1 MGLYTEPNHFE
12 KQTHYQERKRSKVVE
27 SIKGHFI
34 RPCYLHESETPLKF
48 YKLIAR
54 IGLPL
59 GFILNLFRAMQATAA
74 IGTAT
79 EAARPYF
86 IIDAVYMWVGIILV
100 LGAVIG
106 LNKMEW
112 YGVKCYASLF
122 VWQIACSAFLA
133 IYSASLGLY
142 EFEYFGRSIFAIV
155 YLSVWLYFCMI
166 YFGKRRLL
174 FSPGAFETPRVA
186 DEAKTEPEKVAPVQP
201 EPTPVLQ
208 EAPPVPAV
216 ELPPTVQDSP
226 PADLVAVKKT
236 KRRPNIPVIVFCIA
250 LALSLAGNVWQGV
263 SWASDSAESAEE
275 IRVLNN
281 KLTQKEEAIKE
292 YRTKVGDLNTE
303 LARVK
308 TQKEGLYDHLG
319 AALFLYNNIGFIVNG
334 SSYYH
339 NYECPVFQA
348 ASEYWAHNIEYC
360 QSIGYRACPVCWD

>member
-1 MGLYTEPNHFE
+1 MISAI
-12 KQTHYQERKRSKVVE
+12 RA
-27 SIKGHFI
+27 HFI
-34 RPCYLHESETPLKF
+34 RPCYLHESEAPMKF

-59 GFILNLFRAMQATAA
+59 GFILNIFRAMQATTA

-79 EAARPYF
+79 EAAKPYF

-174 FSPGAFETPRVA
+174 FSPGAFETPCVP
-186 DEAKTEPEKVAPVQP
+186 DEPQSEPEKADPVQP
-201 EPTPVLQ
+201 EPAPVLQ
-208 EAPPVPAV
+208 EAPPEPAV
-216 ELPPTVQDSP
+216 ELSPAVQETS
-226 PADLVAVKKT
+226 PADLVAVKKP
-236 KRRPNIPVIVFCIA
+236 KRKPNVLIIVLCIA

-308 TQKEGLYDHLG
+308 TQKEGLYDHLD

>member
-1 MGLYTEPNHFE
+1 MGIYNDPQYFE
-12 KQTHYQERKRSKVVE
+12 KRIKYQRKRRSAVI
-27 SIKGHFI
+27 SAIRAHFI
-34 RPCYLHESETPLKF
+34 RPCYLRESEAPMKF

-59 GFILNLFRAMQATAA
+59 GFILNLFRAMQATTA

-79 EAARPYF
+79 ETAKPYF
-86 IIDAVYMWVGIILV
+86 IIDAVYMWVGIALV
-100 LGAVIG
+100 LGAIIG

-122 VWQIACSAFLA
+122 GWSIVFNAFLA

-155 YLSVWLYFCMI
+155 YLSVWLYFCMV

-174 FSPGAFETPRVA
+174 FSPGAFNDPPEWTPSPDGEPAFHDQSARNYITPPEVEPEPPSEPEITAESNPPAVIPEKPDKKVTPRTLSIILAVA
-186 DEAKTEPEKVAPVQP
+186 LT
-201 EPTPVLQ
+201 
-208 EAPPVPAV
+208 
-216 ELPPTVQDSP
+216 
-226 PADLVAVKKT
+226 
-236 KRRPNIPVIVFCIA
+236 
-250 LALSLAGNVWQGV
+250 LSLIGNVWQGV
-263 SWASDSAESAEE
+263 SWSNESSEAAEE

-303 LARVK
+303 IARIK
-308 TQKEGLYDHLG
+308 AQKEGLYDHLD

-360 QSIGYRACPVCWD
+360 QSIGYGACPVCWD

>member
-27 SIKGHFI
+27 SIRDHFI

-59 GFILNLFRAMQATAA
+59 GFILNLFRAMQATTA

-79 EAARPYF
+79 EAAKPYF
-86 IIDAVYMWVGIILV
+86 IIDAVYMWVGIALV

-122 VWQIACSAFLA
+122 SWSIAFNAFLA

-155 YLSVWLYFCMI
+155 YLSVWLYFCMV

-174 FSPGAFETPRVA
+174 FSPGAFDTPKEPDVA
-186 DEAKTEPEKVAPVQP
+186 LNPEAFSAQAVPASPDPVPSKPELPAVIPEKP
-201 EPTPVLQ
+201 
-208 EAPPVPAV
+208 
-216 ELPPTVQDSP
+216 
-226 PADLVAVKKT
+226 VKKAAP
-236 KRRPNIPVIVFCIA
+236 RALVIGLVVA
-250 LALSLAGNVWQGV
+250 LALSLAGNVWQSLAWNAEKKEFDSELKEKDQAISNLKSANISLKSEISDLETYRADTYYTTGYIV
-263 SWASDSAESAEE
+263 S
-275 IRVLNN
+275 
-281 KLTQKEEAIKE
+281 
-292 YRTKVGDLNTE
+292 
-303 LARVK
+303 
-308 TQKEGLYDHLG
+308 
-319 AALFLYNNIGFIVNG
+319 G
-334 SSYYH
+334 SNYYH
-339 NYECPVFQA
+339 RYDCPVFKA
-348 ASEYWAHNIEYC
+348 ANTYQSHNIKFCEWL
-360 QSIGYRACPVCWD
+360 GYSACPVCKSGFLINFNSKMPQQSAP

>member
-1 MGLYTEPNHFE
+1 MGLYTDPNYFE
-12 KQTHYQERKRSKVVE
+12 KKSSYQGRKRSKVVE
-27 SIKGHFI
+27 SIRGHFI
-34 RPCYLHESETPLKF
+34 RPCYLRESETPLKF

-59 GFILNLFRAMQATAA
+59 GFILNFFRAMQATTA

-79 EAARPYF
+79 ETAKPYF
-86 IIDAVYMWVGIILV
+86 IIDAVYMWVGVVLV

-122 VWQIACSAFLA
+122 SLAIAFNAFLA

-155 YLSVWLYFCMI
+155 FLSVWLYFCLI

-174 FSPGAFETPRVA
+174 FSPGAFNDPPEWAPSPDGEPAFHDQTVRSSITPPQV
-186 DEAKTEPEKVAPVQP
+186 EPEPPSKP
-201 EPTPVLQ
+201 EITAESNP
-208 EAPPVPAV
+208 PAV
-216 ELPPTVQDSP
+216 IPEKPR
-226 PADLVAVKKT
+226 KKAAP
-236 KRRPNIPVIVFCIA
+236 RALVIVLAAA
-250 LALSLAGNVWQGV
+250 LVISLAGNIWQGV

-281 KLTQKEEAIKE
+281 KLTQKEEAISE
-292 YRTKVGDLNTE
+292 YRAKVGDLNTA
-303 LARVK
+303 LARANI
-308 TQKEGLYDHLG
+308 QKEGLYDHLD
-319 AALFLYNNIGFIVNG
+319 AALFLYNNIGFIVDG

-348 ASEYWAHNIEYC
+348 ANEYWAHNIEYC
-360 QSIGYRACPVCWD
+360 QSIGYSACPVCWD

>member
-1 MGLYTEPNHFE
+1 MGIYNDPQYFE
-12 KQTHYQERKRSKVVE
+12 KRIKYQRKRRSAVI
-27 SIKGHFI
+27 SAIRAHFI
-34 RPCYLHESETPLKF
+34 RPCYLRESEAPMKF

-86 IIDAVYMWVGIILV
+86 IIDAVYMWVGIIL
-100 LGAVIG
+100 LFGALVG
-106 LNKMEW
+106 LNKMKW
-112 YGVKCYASLF
+112 AGVKYYASLF
-122 VWQIACSAFLA
+122 GWQIVYRVFLA
-133 IYSASLGLY
+133 TYSASLELF
-142 EFEYFGRSIFAIV
+142 EFEYFGQNIFAAIF
-155 YLSVWLYFCMI
+155 LSVWLYFCMI

-174 FSPGAFETPRVA
+174 FSPGAFNDPPEWTPSPDGEPAFHDQSARNSITPPKV
-186 DEAKTEPEKVAPVQP
+186 EPEPPSEP
-201 EPTPVLQ
+201 EITAESNP
-208 EAPPVPAV
+208 PAV
-216 ELPPTVQDSP
+216 IPEK
-226 PADLVAVKKT
+226 PAKKVKPRTLVIGLV
-236 KRRPNIPVIVFCIA
+236 VA
-250 LALSLAGNVWQGV
+250 LVLSLAGNIWQGI
-263 SWASDSAESAEE
+263 SWANNSAESAEK

-281 KLTQKEEAIKE
+281 KLTQKEEVLEE

-308 TQKEGLYDHLG
+308 AQKEGLYDHLD

-360 QSIGYRACPVCWD
+360 QSIGYGACPVCWD

>member
-1 MGLYTEPNHFE
+1 MISAIRAY
-12 KQTHYQERKRSKVVE
+12 
-27 SIKGHFI
+27 FI
-34 RPCYLHESETPLKF
+34 RPCYLHESEAPMKF

-86 IIDAVYMWVGIILV
+86 IIDAVYMWVGSILV

-174 FSPGAFETPRVA
+174 FSPGAFEPPCVPEEPQTKLEKA
-186 DEAKTEPEKVAPVQP
+186 DPVQP

-208 EAPPVPAV
+208 EAPPEPAV
-216 ELPPTVQDSP
+216 ELPPTVQETSP
-226 PADLVAVKKT
+226 TDLVAVKKP
-236 KRRPNIPVIVFCIA
+236 KRKPSVLMIVLCIA

-281 KLTQKEEAIKE
+281 KIQQKEEAIST
-292 YRTKVGDLNTE
+292 YRTRIKEMDDLYSTLSDQHE
-303 LARVK
+303 RLEDFAV
-308 TQKEGLYDHLG
+308 D
-319 AALFLYNNIGFIVNG
+319 AVFLYESIGFIVDG

-339 NYECPVFQA
+339 KFDCPVYRSA
-348 ASEYWAHNIEYC
+348 DEYTAHNIEYC
-360 QSIGYRACPVCWD
+360 RYLGYRACPVCWD

>member
-1 MGLYTEPNHFE
+1 MGLYTDPNYFE
-12 KQTHYQERKRSKVVE
+12 KQARHQGRKRSKVVE
-27 SIKGHFI
+27 SIKAHFI

-48 YKLIAR
+48 YKLITR
-54 IGLPL
+54 VGMPL
-59 GFILNLFRAMQATAA
+59 GVVLNFFRAIQATAA

-79 EAARPYF
+79 DTAKLYF
-86 IIDAVYMWVGIILV
+86 IIDAVYMWVGIV
-100 LGAVIG
+100 LLFGAIVG
-106 LNKMEW
+106 MNKLEW
-112 YGVKCYASLF
+112 VGVKCYASLF
-122 VWQIACSAFLA
+122 MWQIAYSGFFA

-155 YLSVWLYFCMI
+155 FLSVWLYFCMI

-174 FSPGAFETPRVA
+174 FSPGAFETPCVS
-186 DEAKTEPEKVAPVQP
+186 DETQNEPEKANPAQP
-201 EPTPVLQ
+201 EPAPVLQ
-208 EAPPVPAV
+208 EAPPEPSV
-216 ELPPTVQDSP
+216 ELPPAVQESP
-226 PADLVAVKKT
+226 SADLVAVKKS
-236 KRRPNIPVIVFCIA
+236 KRKPSVLMIVLCIA
-250 LALSLAGNVWQGV
+250 LALSLAGNIWQGI
-263 SWASDSAESAEE
+263 SWANNSAESAEK

-308 TQKEGLYDHLG
+308 AQKEGLYDHLD
-319 AALFLYNNIGFIVNG
+319 AALFLYNNIGFIVSG

-360 QSIGYRACPVCWD
+360 QSIGYGACPVCWD

>member
-1 MGLYTEPNHFE
+1 MISAI
-12 KQTHYQERKRSKVVE
+12 RA
-27 SIKGHFI
+27 HFI
-34 RPCYLHESETPLKF
+34 RPCYLRESETPMKF

-59 GFILNLFRAMQATAA
+59 GFILNLFRAIQATTA

-79 EAARPYF
+79 EAAKPYF
-86 IIDAVYMWVGIILV
+86 IIDAVYMWVGIALV

-122 VWQIACSAFLA
+122 SWSIAFNAFLA

-155 YLSVWLYFCMI
+155 FLSVWLYFCMI

-174 FSPGAFETPRVA
+174 FSPGAFETTCVSDETQNEPKKA
-186 DEAKTEPEKVAPVQP
+186 DPVQP

-216 ELPPTVQDSP
+216 ELPPTVQESP
-226 PADLVAVKKT
+226 TADLVSVKKP
-236 KRRPNIPVIVFCIA
+236 KRKPNVLIIVLCVV

-263 SWASDSAESAEE
+263 SWASDSAESVEE

-281 KLTQKEEAIKE
+281 KIQQKEEAIST
-292 YRTKVGDLNTE
+292 YRTRLKEMDDLYSILSDQHE
-303 LARVK
+303 RLEDFSLDAV
-308 TQKEGLYDHLG
+308 
-319 AALFLYNNIGFIVNG
+319 FLYESIGFIVDG

-339 NYECPVFQA
+339 KFDCPVYRSA
-348 ASEYWAHNIEYC
+348 DEYTAHNIEYC
-360 QSIGYRACPVCWD
+360 RYLGYGACPVCWD

>member
-1 MGLYTEPNHFE
+1 MI
-12 KQTHYQERKRSKVVE
+12 SA
-27 SIKGHFI
+27 IWAHFI
-34 RPCYLHESETPLKF
+34 RPCYLRESEAPMKF

-59 GFILNLFRAMQATAA
+59 GFILNLFRAMQATTA

-79 EAARPYF
+79 EAAKPYF
-86 IIDAVYMWVGIILV
+86 IIDAVYMWVGISL
-100 LGAVIG
+100 LFGATVG
-106 LNKMEW
+106 LNKMKW
-112 YGVKCYASLF
+112 VGVKYYVSLF
-122 VWQIACSAFLA
+122 GWQIVYSVFLA
-133 IYSASLGLY
+133 IYSASLELF
-142 EFEYFGRSIFAIV
+142 EFEYFGRNIFAAIF
-155 YLSVWLYFCMI
+155 LSVWLYFCMI

-186 DEAKTEPEKVAPVQP
+186 DEAKTEPEKVDPAQTDPA
-201 EPTPVLQ
+201 PVLQ
-208 EAPPVPAV
+208 EAPPEPEV
-216 ELPPTVQDSP
+216 ELPPAAVEQL
-226 PADLVAVKKT
+226 PAIPKKPERP
-236 KRRPNIPVIVFCIA
+236 KRKPHVLAIVLCIA
-250 LALSLAGNVWQGV
+250 LALSLAGNVWQVV
-263 SWASDSAESAEE
+263 SWASDSAESAEK

-308 TQKEGLYDHLG
+308 AQKEGLYDHLD

-360 QSIGYRACPVCWD
+360 QSIGYGACPVCWD

>member
-1 MGLYTEPNHFE
+1 MGLYTDPNYFE
-12 KQTHYQERKRSKVVE
+12 KKSRYQGRKRSKVVE
-27 SIKGHFI
+27 SIRGHFI
-34 RPCYLHESETPLKF
+34 RPCYLRESETPLKF

-59 GFILNLFRAMQATAA
+59 GFILNLFRAMQATTA

-79 EAARPYF
+79 ETAKPYF
-86 IIDAVYMWVGIILV
+86 IIDAVYMWVGIVLV

-122 VWQIACSAFLA
+122 SLAIAFNAFLA

-155 YLSVWLYFCMI
+155 FLSVWLYFCMV

-174 FSPGAFETPRVA
+174 FSPGAFDTPEEKDVAPNSEAFSAQAAPVSPDPVPSEPELPAVIPEKPPKKSTPRA
-186 DEAKTEPEKVAPVQP
+186 
-201 EPTPVLQ
+201 L
-208 EAPPVPAV
+208 
-216 ELPPTVQDSP
+216 
-226 PADLVAVKKT
+226 
-236 KRRPNIPVIVFCIA
+236 VIVLATA
-250 LALSLAGNVWQGV
+250 LVLSLAGNIWQGV
-263 SWASDSAESAEE
+263 SWASDSAESAEK

-292 YRTKVGDLNTE
+292 YRTKVGDLNTA
-303 LARVK
+303 LARANI
-308 TQKEGLYDHLG
+308 QKEGLYDHLD

-360 QSIGYRACPVCWD
+360 QSIGYGACPVCWD